1 MSFLKISNVDVSFGS
16 DESKVDIL
24 SNINLEVQ
32 QNEFIAII
40 GFSGSGKSTLISL
53 LAGLQAPSCGYVK
66 LENKQILKP
75 DPSLGIMFQNYSLL
89 PWLTVYENIN
99 LAVNKVFPN
108 MSKK

>member
-1 MSFLKISNVDVSFGS
+1 MTFLKISNVNVSFGS
-16 DESKVDIL
+16 DDSKVDIL
-24 SNINLEVQ
+24 SNINLEVE

-53 LAGLQAPSCGYVK
+53 LAGLQAPSSGYVN

-75 DPSLGIMFQNYSLL
+75 DPGLGIMFQNYSLL
-89 PWLTVYENIN
+89 PWLNVYENIK

-108 MSKK
+108 MS